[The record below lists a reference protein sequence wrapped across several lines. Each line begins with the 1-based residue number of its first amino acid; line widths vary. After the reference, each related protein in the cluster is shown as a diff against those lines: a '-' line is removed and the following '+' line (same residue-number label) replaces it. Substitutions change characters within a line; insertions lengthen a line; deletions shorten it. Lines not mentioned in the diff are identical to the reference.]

1 MVSQEVILIE
11 RFSSSVYQW
20 HKVVTY
26 PLQIVICSSGPE
38 DWSFWKQLEKKRL
51 QVPIEVTMFLPRLRS
66 ITSIYVTIFILNYQ
80 NSWSFIIS
88 EDQSNN
94 QPLQSYS
101 GNSGSNLYTKL
112 ESEKVLSFL
121 WYLRRSFLTN
131 NCYKFLISQGNY
143 LVCKELKRCLK
154 HPYFFFLRPHP

>member
-1 MVSQEVILIE
+1 MNKILENKFLNPNSFLWAWLYARWIFQFMVSREVIRIE
-11 RFSSSVYQW
+11 RFLSSVYQW
-20 HKVVTY
+20 HKEVTY

-112 ESEKVLSFL
+112 ESEKVFSLIFEKKFS
-121 WYLRRSFLTN
+121 
-131 NCYKFLISQGNY
+131 YK
-143 LVCKELKRCLK
+143 
-154 HPYFFFLRPHP
+154 